1 MTWSALLLSACS
13 TAVQERGQL
22 MKNRNGL
29 VLATEVEE
37 MRQRFAQWR
46 EQHPGRQPLP
56 KQLWVAAANLARRHG
71 VNRIAQALGLNYYS
85 LQQRLES
92 ADGERPEPARPSSF
106 VELMPWGPALPEC
119 HLELEHA
126 QGHKLKIQLKGAATR
141 ELSSLAQLLWR
152 PL

>member
-1 MTWSALLLSACS
+1 
-13 TAVQERGQL
+13 
-22 MKNRNGL
+22 MKSRNGL

-37 MRQRFAQWR
+37 MRRRFAQWR
-46 EQHPGRQPLP
+46 EQHPGRPPLP
-56 KQLWVAAANLARRHG
+56 KQLWAAAANLARRHG
-71 VNRIAQALGLNYYS
+71 VNRVAQALGLNYYS

-92 ADGERPEPARPSSF
+92 ADGEREPARPSSF